1 MKTTSVLLLAAALL
15 ALSAFAQTAAPDPQT
30 ERQYLSGRGPADAVP
45 WDFTVTGGRR
55 AGEQTTIRVPSH
67 WELQGFGT
75 YNYGQEPNKSDER
88 GLYRVSFKVPAAWSG
103 RRVRLVFDGVMT
115 DAAVKV
121 NDRPAGPV
129 HQGGFT
135 QFRYDITHLVKFDA
149 DNVLEVEVSKVSA
162 NPETEKA
169 ERGGDYWVFGGIYRS
184 VFLESVPAHSID
196 HVAIDARADGTFT
209 ADVTLG
215 ALRDRVRPEGPSL
228 RPETLEAQ
236 ILDADQKPVGESFS
250 AKIPAGGTGRL
261 RLATKAANPRLW
273 TAETPHLYYL
283 KVTRK
288 RGDEVIHTT
297 TTRFGFRTF
306 EIREGQGLYV
316 NGQRV
321 LLKGVNRHSFRPET
335 GRALDREDCYEDVR
349 LIRAMNMNAVR
360 MSHYPPDEAFLEACD
375 ELGLYV
381 LDELSGWQHAH
392 GTPIGRLLVR
402 ELVERDVNHPS
413 IIIWDNGNEGG
424 WNRDLDGEFA
434 LYDPQQRPVIHP
446 WDPFGGIDTKHYTG
460 YNDHVRRLKGPNLV
474 MPTEILHAL
483 YDGGAGAG
491 LHDYWQA
498 IADSPFGAGAFIWD
512 FADEAVVRSDR
523 GGALDPFS
531 TFAPD
536 GIVGPR
542 FEKEASYYTVRHVW
556 SPVQI
561 DAPVLGGNFDGTLT
575 VHNRYDFT
583 SLASCQ
589 VEWSLQRFGTAA
601 QTVASGAT
609 SGPAVA
615 PHTSGNLKLELPAT
629 WREADALVV
638 SIKDPRGETI
648 WTWIWATPAL
658 TQRTAA
664 MINSGKGSPLKI
676 EKTPDRVSLS
686 AGAVTASLDAKTG
699 LLLSLRSGDKTY
711 AFANGPRLTFARPVA
726 AAPVAWLPWRDNT
739 PAAEPTRFLATP
751 QTASVLEVEIE
762 TPKGTPY
769 TAYQIE
775 LSPDGVKWHTIY
787 DASRRPG
794 DGGRY
799 DFPPQRVAAVRLS
812 KLTHSD
818 GSPAQLK
825 AVKIGHA
832 AGRFP
837 VETAGNITVTTG
849 TDPSGAWLESRGGQ
863 ANFKWTLGGDGRL
876 RLDYEYALEG
886 SFNYHGITFDHD
898 EEAMKSLRWL
908 GEGPYR
914 VWQNRLHGTA
924 LGIHEN
930 PRHVLQPGES
940 FRYPEFEGFFAGVR
954 WARLDTVAG
963 PLGIVSNNPGAYL
976 RVGTPRLSHPSTAVD
991 FPAGDFSYLHAIP
1004 GMGSKFKTPEVSGP
1018 GAAAAI
1024 ASGTYQGTLVFIA
1037 GEVPR

>member
-1 MKTTSVLLLAAALL
+1 MKPSLLRLFATSL
-15 ALSAFAQTAAPDPQT
+15 ALATFLPAAEPAT

-55 AGEQTTIRVPSH
+55 AGEKTTIPVPSH

-75 YNYGQEPNKSDER
+75 YNYGQEPNKGEER
-88 GLYRVSFKVPAAWSG
+88 GLYRVSFKVPAAWQG

-115 DAAVKV
+115 DATVKV

-135 QFRYDITHLVKFDA
+135 QFRYDITSLVKFDA

-162 NPETEKA
+162 NAETEKA

-184 VFLESVPAHSID
+184 VFLESVPAQSID

-228 RPETLEAQ
+228 LPETLEAQ
-236 ILDADQKPVGESFS
+236 ILDADQKPVGEPFS
-250 AKIPAGGTGRL
+250 AKIPGGGTGRL
-261 RLATKAANPRLW
+261 RLATTAANPHLW
-273 TAETPHLYYL
+273 TAETPHLYSL

-288 RGDEVIHTT
+288 RGGEVIHTT

-306 EIREGQGLYV
+306 EIRDGQGLYV

-321 LLKGVNRHSFRPET
+321 LLKGVNRHSFRPES
-335 GRALDREDCYEDVR
+335 GRALDREDCYEDAR

-375 ELGLYV
+375 EIGLYV

-392 GTPIGRLLVR
+392 GTPVGRLLVR

-424 WNRDLDGEFA
+424 WNRDLDGDFA
-434 LYDPQQRPVIHP
+434 LYDPQKRPVIHP

-460 YNDHVRRLKGPNLV
+460 YADHVRRLKGPNLV

-491 LHDYWQA
+491 LHDYWKA
-498 IADSPFGAGAFIWD
+498 IMDSPFGAGAFIWD
-512 FADEAVVRSDR
+512 FADEAIVRSDR

-531 TFAPD
+531 TFATD

-542 FEKEASYYTVRHVW
+542 FEKEGSYYTVRQVW

-561 DAPVLGGNFDGTLT
+561 DAPVLDEKFDGTLT
-575 VHNRYDFT
+575 LHNRYDFT
-583 SLASCQ
+583 SLADCR
-589 VEWSLQRFGTAA
+589 VEWSLTRFEGAGSA
-601 QTVASGAT
+601 LASGQTA
-609 SGPAVA
+609 GPDIA
-615 PHTSGNLKLELPAT
+615 PHGSGRLKISLPAN
-629 WREADALVV
+629 WREADALAVTV
-638 SIKDPRGETI
+638 KDPRGEVL
-648 WTWIWATPAL
+648 WTWTWATPAL
-658 TQRTAA
+658 AKHTAA
-664 MINSGKGSPLKI
+664 LINPGKGSAPKI
-676 EKTPDRVSLS
+676 GKTPDRVSLS
-686 AGAVTASLDAKTG
+686 AGAVTASFDAKTG
-699 LLLSLRSGDKTY
+699 LLQSLRSGDKTY
-711 AFANGPRLTFARPVA
+711 AFANGPRLTYARPVA

-739 PAAEPTRFLATP
+739 PATETTRFLATP

-762 TPKGTPY
+762 TPKGMPY
-769 TAYQIE
+769 TAYQLE
-775 LSPDGVKWHTIY
+775 LSPDGEKWHTIY

-812 KLTHSD
+812 KLMHSD

-837 VETAGNITVTTG
+837 AETAGSMTVTTG
-849 TDPSGAWLESRGGQ
+849 TDASGTWLESRGGQ
-863 ANFKWTLGGDGRL
+863 TNFKWTLGGDGKL

-924 LGIHEN
+924 LGVHEN
-930 PRHVLQPGES
+930 ARHVFQPGES

-954 WARLDTVAG
+954 WARLDTAAG
-963 PLGIVSNNPGAYL
+963 PLGIVSDNPGAYL

-991 FPAGDFSYLHAIP
+991 FPAGDLSFLHAIP

-1018 GAAAAI
+1018 SAAAAQ
-1024 ASGTYQGTLVFIA
+1024 ASGTYKGTLVFIP